1 MSTQAWFN
9 NPTILLKYDK
19 ILEIWITSD
28 MSAEEKLNAVTRLIL
43 LFMLLGYLITIS
55 TKIILIGIL
64 TLGIILLV
72 YIFRNNKGIKESF
85 TNGLPRI
92 YGISEQDKFRSF
104 TDPAVY
110 EEIKSQFTQPTVQN
124 PLMNISIPEI
134 EDNPNRKP
142 AAPAFNPSVNS
153 DINNSVKTI
162 ISEKFENENIN
173 SKLFSDIGD
182 EINFDRSMRQ
192 WYSMPN
198 TIIPNDQKAFREF
211 VYADLISGKEGNEQA
226 LVRHNSGAYDYT
238 NP

>member
-9 NPTILLKYDK
+9 NPTILLKHDK
-19 ILEIWITSD
+19 LTELWITSD
-28 MSAEEKLNAVTRLIL
+28 MSAEEKLNAITRVVL
-43 LFMLLGYLITIS
+43 LFILLGYLITLSI
-55 TKIILIGIL
+55 KIVFIGSI
-64 TLGIILLV
+64 TLGILLLV
-72 YIFRNNKGIKESF
+72 YVFRNNYKDIKESF
-85 TNGLPRI
+85 TNGMPI
-92 YGISEQDKFRSF
+92 YGMSEHDKFRSF

-110 EEIKSQFTQPTVQN
+110 EQIKDRFTQPTVQN

-182 EINFDRSMRQ
+182 EINFDRSTRQ